1 MLDRNRLN
9 EALSDEGI
17 TVQELAGRLGMSVEE
32 FERKISSSQFG
43 LQDAEAVIQVLNLK
57 NPESIFFPEK

>member
-32 FERKISSSQFG
+32 FERKISSNQFG
-43 LQDAEAVIQVLNLK
+43 LLDAEAVIQVLNLK

>member
-9 EALSDEGI
+9 EALSDEGM

-32 FERKISSSQFG
+32 FERKISSGQFG
-43 LQDAEAVIQVLNLK
+43 LLDAEAVIQVLNLK